1 MKTRIIILATIV
13 IAFGSGCA
21 NRQGAEAFYEAQADA
36 RQPLFR
42 ISGQMQPD
50 GTQAPVRM
58 EFGEMEI
65 YAPEDVQQ
73 FRESDRAVRVAETA
87 VRAASLGFGIY
98 QAGQTVRSLSN
109 QSPTVIEPQMVQ
121 LPAPEVIQ
129 LPAPEVI
136 FAP

>member
-1 MKTRIIILATIV
+1 MKPRNIILATIV
-13 IAFGSGCA
+13 LAFGSGCA
-21 NRQGAEAFYEAQADA
+21 NRQGAAAFYQAQEEA

-42 ISGQMQPD
+42 IVGQLQPD

-73 FRESDRAVRVAETA
+73 FREDDRAVRIAETT
-87 VRAASLGFGIY
+87 VRAAALGFGIY
-98 QAGQTVRSLSN
+98 QAGQTVQAAYDRPAI
-109 QSPTVIEPQMVQ
+109 QPQVVQ